1 MLVSVVT
8 MTTELGDITSVFAGV
23 FAAKMPEDCL
33 QVTFLFSDTRCGAGL
48 MRQWVKCQAPPR
60 VPRKPRLRQPCHLTI
75 FWAYWLLPNC
85 NIFILMCTLC
95 FPVEQNS
102 ILLIQRHRRQWSNK
116 EHIFR
121 RSATAVSPLLASTH
135 VIDHPDPMKRIQY
148 CDLKINDVS
157 ETRKKKE
164 KNYAS
169 TSLFTRF
176 MQRRHITS
184 IESTNFCE
192 KLTSLYF
199 CFSIK

>member
-75 FWAYWLLPNC
+75 FCAYWLLPNC
-85 NIFILMCTLC
+85 NIFYSNVHSL
-95 FPVEQNS
+95 FPCWTEPYSAYPAAPTAVVKQGTY
-102 ILLIQRHRRQWSNK
+102 
-116 EHIFR
+116 
-121 RSATAVSPLLASTH
+121 RSATAVRPLLASTH

-157 ETRKKKE
+157 ETKKK
-164 KNYAS
+164 NARI
-169 TSLFTRF
+169 LLVTRF
-176 MQRRHITS
+176 MQRRHLTS